1 MEDTNQVYSCGM
13 IVYSHPDRHDL
24 EVVVQFHPGL
34 FLCNKMIIP
43 FEIRWRTYVNTIDNN
58 PLENMKDR
66 KLSNIGVK
74 YHSKFMTID
83 RIFTSKF
90 NSVLAQSGGIA

>member
-1 MEDTNQVYSCGM
+1 
-13 IVYSHPDRHDL
+13 
-24 EVVVQFHPGL
+24 
-34 FLCNKMIIP
+34 
-43 FEIRWRTYVNTIDNN
+43 
-58 PLENMKDR
+58 MKDR

-90 NSVLAQSGGIA
+90 NSVLAQSLGIAWLFHTETIQKSIESKLDWIPNDIKHTIKVCIDEA